1 MLQRLQKRKL
11 SIILIA
17 SLILLSVTN
26 VSAKTIVDSNQ
37 NQVVNSVTNSLSGVD
52 INMKAAEAVVST
64 IGDANTFYNSIGV
77 NTHFAYSDKPYW
89 NYYVN
94 VKDKLISLGVKHI
107 RDGAELETSW
117 KYKTIRDRYIDLNN
131 NGIKSTLIVSN
142 SKYDSNV
149 TAANFKP
156 FVDDVGNACEAVTGC
171 NEPDL
176 NWGTDWVNSSNAYQ
190 QSVWNT
196 FNSYK
201 TVLGFSIG
209 HKTNITSS
217 GNISAWCDYGD
228 AHPYPGGSTPER
240 GIDSWLSSLTSEYG
254 NKKIIATETGYNA
267 VVDAYSTSKYLPRL
281 FAENFRRGVV
291 RSYWYQFV
299 DTDGWGLVDSNLNE
313 RQSYKAMKNLL
324 CVVGTSTG
332 SGSLNFYITEQPTN
346 VRTFLLKQGTNK
358 LLLFVYRDVAVG
370 TASGTVSIKFNQS
383 IKKINRYNPTYSA
396 DIQYTWTAP
405 TSISFGVDDTLQILQ
420 IFN

>member
-107 RDGAELETSW
+107 RDGVELETSW

-281 FAENFRRGVV
+281 FAENLEEV
-291 RSYWYQFV
+291 
-299 DTDGWGLVDSNLNE
+299 
-313 RQSYKAMKNLL
+313 
-324 CVVGTSTG
+324 
-332 SGSLNFYITEQPTN
+332 
-346 VRTFLLKQGTNK
+346 
-358 LLLFVYRDVAVG
+358 
-370 TASGTVSIKFNQS
+370 
-383 IKKINRYNPTYSA
+383 
-396 DIQYTWTAP
+396 
-405 TSISFGVDDTLQILQ
+405 
-420 IFN
+420 